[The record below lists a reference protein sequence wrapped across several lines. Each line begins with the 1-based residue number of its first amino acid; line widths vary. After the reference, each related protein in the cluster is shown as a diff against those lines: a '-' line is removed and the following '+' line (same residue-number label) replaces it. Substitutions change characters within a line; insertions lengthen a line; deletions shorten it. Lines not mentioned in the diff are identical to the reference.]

1 MDKKSLPLIILCAVL
16 FLLWQ
21 PMLNFFWP
29 RPPVSPNARATN
41 AVARLSQ
48 ETTGFTNTPVAP
60 APIVGGIVR
69 ALKTPLSAIVQTQ
82 ILENAELLAHFTSVG
97 GGIGDIAL
105 RQYTRSGKSGDHDLV
120 ELNRGSAV
128 PVLAV
133 AATGLDFLDPYQ
145 ISVVSNQV
153 HAVCE
158 GTNGLQIAKEFTLK
172 ADYQI
177 EAMVTLRNT
186 SRASL
191 HVGPVKFALGLAVP
205 LNAQDTSIFVGVSV
219 FSGDKARHEMVPAL
233 KKFVDKQGRPWESVT
248 NVEWAA
254 VKNQYFTL
262 LATPAVP
269 LASVVAETVS
279 LPSGIPGR
287 THDGA
292 LAAMVSAPLDL
303 APGASTNWTFHLY
316 AGPKEYKRLAA
327 LGQRQDLVLD
337 FGIFE
342 IFSKALLW
350 MLGLFHAVFH
360 NWGMAIVAVTV
371 LIKTLFWPLT
381 AISTRSMKQMQALA
395 PKMNALKEKYK
406 DDSKRMNEEMM
417 KMYRDYRINPM
428 AGCLPMVVQ
437 IPIFFAFYNMLRTA
451 IELRGASFLWI
462 HDLSMADTVA
472 HLPVLGFAVNLMP
485 LLMAATMIWQT
496 RITPQAP
503 NADPSMKMMMWMMPA
518 TFLFFCYNFSSGLSL
533 YWTVQNL
540 LTVLQTYL
548 TRDKK
553 VPPPQK
559 VKPRKGLSFMRPAGT
574 R

>member
-1 MDKKSLPLIILCAVL
+1 M
-16 FLLWQ
+16 
-21 PMLNFFWP
+21 
-29 RPPVSPNARATN
+29 
-41 AVARLSQ
+41 
-48 ETTGFTNTPVAP
+48 
-60 APIVGGIVR
+60 
-69 ALKTPLSAIVQTQ
+69 
-82 ILENAELLAHFTSVG
+82 
-97 GGIGDIAL
+97 
-105 RQYTRSGKSGDHDLV
+105 
-120 ELNRGSAV
+120 
-128 PVLAV
+128 V
-133 AATGLDFLDPYQ
+133 AA
-145 ISVVSNQV
+145 
-153 HAVCE
+153 
-158 GTNGLQIAKEFTLK
+158 
-172 ADYQI
+172 
-177 EAMVTLRNT
+177 
-186 SRASL
+186 
-191 HVGPVKFALGLAVP
+191 P
-205 LNAQDTSIFVGVSV
+205 L
-219 FSGDKARHEMVPAL
+219 E
-233 KKFVDKQGRPWESVT
+233 
-248 NVEWAA
+248 
-254 VKNQYFTL
+254 
-262 LATPAVP
+262 
-269 LASVVAETVS
+269 
-279 LPSGIPGR
+279 
-287 THDGA
+287 
-292 LAAMVSAPLDL
+292 L
-303 APGASTNWTFHLY
+303 APGASTNWNFHIY

-327 LGQRQDLVLD
+327 LGQRQDQVLD
-337 FGIFE
+337 LGMFE

-350 MLGLFHAVFH
+350 MLGSFHTVFH

-371 LIKTLFWPLT
+371 VIKLLFWPLT

-462 HDLSMADTVA
+462 NDLSMADTIA
-472 HLPVLGFAVNLMP
+472 HLPVLGYAINLMP

-540 LTVLQTYL
+540 LTILQTYL

-559 VKPRKGLSFMRPAGT
+559 VKPRKGLSFMRPAGS